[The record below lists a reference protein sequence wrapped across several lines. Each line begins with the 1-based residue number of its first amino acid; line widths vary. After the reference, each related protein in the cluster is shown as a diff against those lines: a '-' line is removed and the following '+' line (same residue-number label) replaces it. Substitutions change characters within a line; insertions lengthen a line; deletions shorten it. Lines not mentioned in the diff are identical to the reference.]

1 MLFITDK
8 ATLAIYLLLCCFITI
23 NLLSCTHTRTHK
35 MEEARN
41 VSSFDL
47 CEKKNF
53 YHPSLL
59 CVFCHISLFS
69 FVEENPMYLADTNY
83 FSIHGMVCMWWLCV
97 CPWLFVWLCLLRSE
111 RKLSPWSH
119 IFIFYSSSLLQKNA
133 QVCVSVI
140 VCLAVFIEIWKKT
153 LSVKSYLHFLQLFF
167 TTEKCSRQ
175 QQYQCSLV
183 RVLFRVF
190 FCHYWSRRFDAFE
203 SHVFQLHCWNQ
214 ARGNY
219 YHYSGCLLG
228 CDSVGCCQ
236 CCYWTCS
243 WFQQG

>member
-119 IFIFYSSSLLQKNA
+119 IFFFYSSSLLQKNA
-133 QVCVSVI
+133 QGNSNTNARWSVFCSAFSFAITGVVVLMHLSPMFSNYIVGTKLEGITTIILAAFWAATVSV
-140 VCLAVFIEIWKKT
+140 VANAATGLAVDSNKDNTIVNGNLYYFVSNILDQETWY
-153 LSVKSYLHFLQLFF
+153 SYLYM
-167 TTEKCSRQ
+167 EMKI
-175 QQYQCSLV
+175 
-183 RVLFRVF
+183 
-190 FCHYWSRRFDAFE
+190 
-203 SHVFQLHCWNQ
+203 
-214 ARGNY
+214 
-219 YHYSGCLLG
+219 
-228 CDSVGCCQ
+228 
-236 CCYWTCS
+236 
-243 WFQQG
+243 